1 MCMLVTALPTF
12 RQTAIVR
19 AFTANADTIETAEI
33 LPLNRTATPE
43 ISTTFTFSTPD
54 SQTRIMKFTLLLL
67 IATLPYLVVSVPVP
81 DPSLFLSSFNNIGG
95 LMNLA
100 SNNHNRNTGNTPP
113 TRGVAV
119 RRTRQRGSYR
129 DFLPILLMSMAKA
142 LQEEENS
149 QYLRT
154 DEKSILTN

>member
-1 MCMLVTALPTF
+1 
-12 RQTAIVR
+12 
-19 AFTANADTIETAEI
+19 
-33 LPLNRTATPE
+33 
-43 ISTTFTFSTPD
+43 
-54 SQTRIMKFTLLLL
+54 MKFTLLLL
-67 IATLPYLVVSVPVP
+67 IATLPFLVVSVPVP

-95 LMNLA
+95 LMSLA

-129 DFLPILLMSMAKA
+129 DFLPIMLMNMAKA

-149 QYLRT
+149 Q
-154 DEKSILTN
+154 